1 MMKFGTIKCHCGKEF
16 YFETVSD
23 VVECVYCGEKH
34 TTFGFDEK
42 VEVVEDVQDVEVI
55 DEELMEFAEEVS
67 EV

>member
-1 MMKFGTIKCHCGKEF
+1 MKFGTIKCPCGKEF

-34 TTFGFDEK
+34 TTFWFDEK
-42 VEVVEDVQDVEVI
+42 VEEVVEVVESI
-55 DEELMEFAEEVS
+55 DEELMEFVEEVS